1 MDLKIARTQIYL
13 ELEGKTLPMYTT
25 ASFDDLVN
33 LLPEPGE
40 RRTNI
45 ILEVARTK
53 DDRLWYPNCGEGPR
67 WVVANLNS
75 ASIKNFIE
83 VSKPRV
89 SVDYGESR

>member
-45 ILEVARTK
+45 ILEEPCWVA
-53 DDRLWYPNCGEGPR
+53 
-67 WVVANLNS
+67 ANLNS

-83 VSKPRV
+83 VSEPRV